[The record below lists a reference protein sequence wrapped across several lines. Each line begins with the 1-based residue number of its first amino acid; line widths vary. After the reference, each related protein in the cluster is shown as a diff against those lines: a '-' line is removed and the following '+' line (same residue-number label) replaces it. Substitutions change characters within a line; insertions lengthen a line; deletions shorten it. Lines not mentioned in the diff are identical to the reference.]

1 MPLPHFVRFS
11 RFQSPHRDSSSRF
24 WRRDVH
30 LESSRTQAQRSLQP
44 IICMLLVD
52 LCERFTFF
60 ATVCNMILFC
70 TLKLGYQYHQ
80 AAMANLCFVGAS
92 TLTPVLVGWSADLG
106 TGRTRLLYICTFL
119 HFVGTALLPVVAFPF
134 EDFYVDTHHIAH
146 TLARREQTLL
156 FYAGL
161 LMASIG
167 IGGIRAIV
175 CPLSAYGLQGYKQR
189 ELMSFF
195 NWFYWLVNLNSLVV
209 FVGIS
214 YIQQSVAKNLGFL
227 IPFMSVVMA
236 LITIHMARNEL
247 LYQPVKA
254 GSFAMTLGVFVNAVR
269 MCCHHYRHIGGHVS
283 SWLDRAKEY
292 NGGCYSEYHVENAK
306 ALLRLLPLFVLQVLY
321 RICTAQVS
329 SGYFIQSMNSN
340 LSLNGFLL
348 PIAAMKVI
356 SIIPII
362 LLAPCLERV
371 HSFLSAERG
380 YRLLPCVAIVCGHVA
395 AALSL
400 LIAGVYEIHRK
411 WFPLVEQTLSG
422 KVLWVSSMSCLHLA
436 PQYVFLG
443 MAEVMVAPACSF
455 ITFCLAPSRIR
466 AVCMAVMTVFQ
477 AIGCFLGAL
486 LIKIV
491 FSASEGD
498 WFPDVLSSGHLERFF
513 FFLASV
519 MLLNSLAFWRIS
531 HRYWDLN
538 NQNDQG
544 FRPSLLEEKLLLH
557 EKSLRFYETFLA
569 WPSTLGP
576 IETTL

>member
-1 MPLPHFVRFS
+1 MPLPHFVPFS
-11 RFQSPHRDSSSRF
+11 RFHSSLRGSSRS
-24 WRRDVH
+24 WSKDVH
-30 LESSRTQAQRSLQP
+30 LESSRTQARKSLQP
-44 IICMLLVD
+44 IICMLLVE

-80 AAMANLCFVGAS
+80 AAIVNLCFVGAS
-92 TLTPVLVGWSADLG
+92 TFTPVLVGWSAELCL
-106 TGRTRLLYICTFL
+106 GRTRLVYICTFL
-119 HFVGTALLPVVAFPF
+119 HFAGTALLPVVAFPF
-134 EDFYVDTHHIAH
+134 EDFYLDRHHIAH
-146 TLARREQTLL
+146 TLARRDQTLL

-167 IGGIRAIV
+167 TGGIRAIV
-175 CPLSAYGLQGYKQR
+175 CPLSAYGLRGYRQK

-195 NWFYWLVNLNSLVV
+195 NWFYWLINLNSLVV

-227 IPFMSVVMA
+227 IPFMSIVMA
-236 LITIHMARNEL
+236 LITIYMTRNEL
-247 LYQPVKA
+247 IHQPSTA
-254 GSFAMTLGVFVNAVR
+254 GSLAVTFGVFINAVR
-269 MCCHHYRHIGGHVS
+269 MCCSHYRHVGGHVS

-292 NGGCYSEYHVENAK
+292 NGGCYSESHVENAK
-306 ALLRLLPLFVLQVLY
+306 ALIRLLPLFVFQVLY

-329 SGYFIQSMNSN
+329 SGFFIQSMNCN

-362 LLAPCLERV
+362 LLTPCLERV
-371 HSFLSAERG
+371 HSFLFSKRG
-380 YRLLPCVAIVCGHVA
+380 YQLLPCMLIVCGHVA

-400 LIAGVYEIHRK
+400 LIAGIYEIHRK

-422 KVLWVSSMSCLHLA
+422 KVLLVSSMSCLHLA

-443 MAEVMVAPACSF
+443 IAEVMVAPACSL
-455 ITFCLAPSRIR
+455 ITFCLAPSQIR
-466 AVCMAVMTVFQ
+466 GLCMAVMTLFQ
-477 AIGCFLGAL
+477 TIGCFLGAL
-486 LIKIV
+486 LTQV
-491 FSASEGD
+491 TFSASEGD
-498 WFPDVLSSGHLERFF
+498 WFPGDLSSGHLERFF
-513 FFLASV
+513 FLLASV
-519 MLLNSLAFWRIS
+519 MLLNSLAFWQVS
-531 HRYWDLN
+531 PRYLDLKD
-538 NQNDQG
+538 QNEHG

-557 EKSLRFYETFLA
+557 EKSLKFYESFLA
-569 WPSTLGP
+569 WPSSLGP

>member
-1 MPLPHFVRFS
+1 MPLPHFVSFS
-11 RFQSPHRDSSSRF
+11 RFQSSHEDSSRF
-24 WRRDVH
+24 WRKDVH
-30 LESSRTQAQRSLQP
+30 LESSRTEARKSLQP
-44 IICMLLVD
+44 IICMLLVE
-52 LCERFTFF
+52 LFERFTFF

-70 TLKLGYQYHQ
+70 KLKMGYQYHQ
-80 AAMANLCFVGAS
+80 AAIANLCFVGAC
-92 TLTPVLVGWSADLG
+92 TITPVLIGWSAELFI
-106 TGRTRLLYICTFL
+106 GRTRVIYICTFL
-119 HFVGTALLPVVAFPF
+119 HFAGTVLLPVVAFPF
-134 EDFYVDTHHIAH
+134 EDFYIDMHHIAH

-167 IGGIRAIV
+167 TGGIRAII
-175 CPLSAYGLQGYKQR
+175 CPLSAYGLQGYKQK

-227 IPFMSVVMA
+227 IPFMSIVMA
-236 LITIHMARNEL
+236 LITIHMVRNEL
-247 LYQPVKA
+247 IYQPVT
-254 GSFAMTLGVFVNAVR
+254 GNSLGTTLGVFVNAGR
-269 MCCHHYRHIGGHVS
+269 MCCIHYRHVGGQVS
-283 SWLDRAKEY
+283 SWIDRAKEY
-292 NGGCYSEYHVENAK
+292 NGGRYSVSHVENAK
-306 ALLRLLPLFVLQVLY
+306 VLLRLLPLFVLQVLY
-321 RICTAQVS
+321 RICTAQAS

-356 SIIPII
+356 SIIPVI

-371 HSFLSAERG
+371 HSFLFYKRG
-380 YRLLPCVAIVCGHVA
+380 YRQLPCMAIVCGHVA

-400 LIAGVYEIHRK
+400 LIAGIYEIHRK

-422 KVLWVSSMSCLHLA
+422 KILLVSSMSCLHLA
-436 PQYVFLG
+436 PQYIFLG

-455 ITFCLAPSRIR
+455 ITFCLAPRSIR
-466 AVCMAVMTVFQ
+466 GVCMAVMTVFQ
-477 AIGCFLGAL
+477 ALGCFIGAL

-498 WFPDVLSSGHLERFF
+498 WFPDILSSGHLEHFF
-513 FFLASV
+513 FFLASA
-519 MLLNSLAFWRIS
+519 MLLNSLAFWQIS
-531 HRYWDLN
+531 YRYWDLDDH
-538 NQNDQG
+538 NDQG

-557 EKSLRFYETFLA
+557 EKSLKFYETFLA
-569 WPSTLGP
+569 WPATLGP
-576 IETTL
+576 LETTL